1 MAWEQIEQRLQKAFT
16 VKIGFPAGTIWLPD
30 ERLSIDDWLESIAQS
45 DEELHELEIP
55 RIRFL
60 QNRWRIDQLVELE
73 WDEAFANRRVI
84 LDMQVGQRAYIL
96 FSDWKDYLVVA
107 ALEPK
112 DEPTLYQAI
121 VDKLLENRSFVRTR
135 PTHVTNHRPDL
146 IAEVVLHGGTERRPQ
161 RRPAS
166 EFTQLAAV
174 SESSWR
180 QFVSDVL
187 GGWIGKWLTPP
198 EIGFWHEESPEP
210 ITKAAEARVTDRA
223 A

>member
-1 MAWEQIEQRLQKAFT
+1 
-16 VKIGFPAGTIWLPD
+16 
-30 ERLSIDDWLESIAQS
+30 
-45 DEELHELEIP
+45 
-55 RIRFL
+55 
-60 QNRWRIDQLVELE
+60 
-73 WDEAFANRRVI
+73 
-84 LDMQVGQRAYIL
+84 MQVGQRAYIL

-112 DEPTLYQAI
+112 DEPTLYQAL

-135 PTHVTNHRPDL
+135 PSHITNHRPDL
-146 IAEVVLHGGTERRPQ
+146 IAEVVLLGIERRP
-161 RRPAS
+161 RPRPAA
-166 EFTQLAAV
+166 EFAQLAAV
-174 SESSWR
+174 SESSWK

-210 ITKAAEARVTDRA
+210 ITKVAEARVNDRA